1 MSDQTNALAI
11 ERLSFVLPA
20 DSLPAED
27 SAAPELTSAPGVNP
41 LFSALSRLVSRSL
54 MTIRVAADSL
64 EVKVDSSAVL
74 ERATF
79 SVAGT
84 RLSIEAPGA
93 FCYWNSAGVPARH
106 EGRTFNSGAPNE
118 SQLSK
123 TIEKLVSDVATS
135 HRFSDFTDE
144 GNWFTGTQTVPV
156 LRWSDGNKIN
166 SGELLGF
173 WLRNLA
179 DLEQLAHDEPQ
190 LASCSFVGISEAPKA
205 GEVEGRFLREALAS
219 VVVFGLTSLP
229 FAASVSKAGTQGS
242 SNRAKHSTQSNRQ
255 TKTKRQEKTRP
266 GNTRSSAT
274 HQEPAKVNSEVLAKA
289 EPGNI
294 RIVVNISK
302 QRMYLMV
309 RDEVAIDS
317 PISSGRTGKATPTGN
332 FTVSEKDERH
342 ISSIYNCPMKYFL
355 RLSGMSFGLH
365 VGELPGYPASHGCVR
380 LPEEVARTLFEQT
393 PVGTNVTIEA

>member
-1 MSDQTNALAI
+1 MSDQANVLTI

-27 SAAPELTSAPGVNP
+27 CAAPELTSVPGVSP
-41 LFSALSRLVSRSL
+41 LFSALSRLVSRPL

-64 EVKVDSSAVL
+64 EVTTDAGAVL
-74 ERATF
+74 ERTTF
-79 SVAGT
+79 FAAGR
-84 RLSIEAPGA
+84 RLLIEAPGA
-93 FCYWNSAGVPARH
+93 FCSWTSAGMSTRH
-106 EGRTFNSGAPNE
+106 EGRSFNSDTRNQ
-118 SQLSK
+118 SLLSK
-123 TIEKLVSDVATS
+123 TIERLVNDVAAS
-135 HRFSDFTDE
+135 SRFSDFTDE
-144 GNWFTGTQTVPV
+144 RNWFAATQVVPV
-156 LRWSDGNKIN
+156 LRWSNGNEVN

-173 WLRNLA
+173 WLRNVS
-179 DLEQLAHDEPQ
+179 DLEMLAHDEPQ

-219 VVVFGLTSLP
+219 ALVFGFASLP
-229 FAASVSKAGTQGS
+229 FAASVSKAGTDGPVGLAKS
-242 SNRAKHSTQSNRQ
+242 SAQPKKQ
-255 TKTKRQEKTRP
+255 TKIKRQEKTRS
-266 GNTRSSAT
+266 GNARSSPMQ
-274 HQEPAKVNSEVLAKA
+274 QEPAKVNSEVLAKA

-294 RIVVNISK
+294 RVVVNISK